1 MARKKKMVKDLLI
14 TGIADRGRV
23 VGRTA
28 EGQVVFVD
36 SAAPGDVVDA
46 LILRKKKSFLQGK
59 TMHVSKYS
67 IHREEP
73 FCAHF
78 DDCGGCKWQHISY
91 AQQLQGKQQVVEN
104 VIQKLAGLD
113 SSIVQPILAA
123 DHTRYYRNK
132 MEYSFSDTRWLT
144 ATEIANEEDTLTR
157 GNALGFH
164 APGSFD
170 KIVQV
175 DDCHLQADRA
185 NHLRNDIWD
194 YAVQHEL
201 TFYAAKLHKGLLR
214 NMFIRNTSIEDW
226 MIVMVFGEQEQEL
239 IENMMEYIKVNH
251 SYLKS
256 IYYIINEKKND
267 SIYDQKL
274 VLYSGEEYII
284 EKLHDLKFKI
294 SPKSFFQTNTLQGV
308 KLYDVVKK
316 YCNFSGDEVVYDL
329 YTGLGSIALYM
340 AAHCK
345 EIIGIEEVQDAITDA
360 KFNKKMNG
368 IDNASFYCG
377 DVKDVLTTEFI
388 AQHPRPD
395 IVITDPP
402 RAGMHKDV
410 VQTLLQLEA
419 AKIVYVSCGPAT
431 QARDLSILKE
441 KYNVVECQP
450 VDMFPHT
457 HHVESVALLHLKKE
471 LG

>member
-1 MARKKKMVKDLLI
+1 MARKKKTITDLHI

-59 TMHVSKYS
+59 TMHISKYS
-67 IHREEP
+67 MHREQP
-73 FCAHF
+73 FCEHF

-91 AQQLQGKQQVVEN
+91 AQQLHGKQQVVEN
-104 VIQKLAGLD
+104 VIQKIGGLD
-113 SSIVQPILAA
+113 KEIVQPILAA
-123 DHTRYYRNK
+123 DYTRYYRNK

-144 ATEIANEEDTLTR
+144 ADEIAEEGDLVR

-175 DDCHLQADRA
+175 DNCHLQADRA
-185 NHLRNDIWD
+185 NLLRNDIWK
-194 YAVQHEL
+194 YAVKHEL

-214 NMFIRNTSIEDW
+214 NMFIRNTSIEEW
-226 MIVMVFGEQEQEL
+226 MIVMVFGEQDYEA
-239 IENMMEYIKVNH
+239 IEAMMEYIKTKH
-251 SYLKS
+251 TYLKS
-256 IYYIINEKKND
+256 IYYIINQKKND
-267 SIYDQKL
+267 SIYDQDL
-274 VLYSGEEYII
+274 VLYSGAEYII
-284 EKLHDLKFKI
+284 EKLNDLQFKI

-308 KLYDVVKK
+308 KLYDVIKK
-316 YCNFSGDEVVYDL
+316 YCDFSGDEVVYDL

-340 AAHCK
+340 ADHCK

-360 KFNKKMNG
+360 KFNKKLNN

-377 DVKDVLTTEFI
+377 DVKDVLTTDFI
-388 AQHPRPD
+388 AQHPKPD

-410 VQTLLQLEA
+410 VQTLLALEA
-419 AKIVYVSCGPAT
+419 PKIVYVSCGPAT

-441 KYNVVECQP
+441 KYEVVKCQP

-457 HHVESVALLHLKKE
+457 HHVESVALLQLKKE
-471 LG
+471 VL